1 MKQEFIHKINMDNIL
16 FGPSISKHDKPKKLM
31 IMLHGYGDNAANF
44 IHLAEPLDQDEW
56 GMHYVALNAPSI
68 MPGNPMGYQWFDLYP
83 NGIYIAEAGPKE
95 FQQIQKEID
104 EVVKKIIYTMEQ
116 YCNSL
121 NLTLAD
127 CILMG
132 FSQGGMV
139 TFEVGNQL
147 SEKIGGL
154 IILSGR
160 IMKEDPIKNSILKN
174 TPIFI
179 LHGEQ
184 DEVIPIQSYYKS
196 IEILSANKCNF
207 ESHAIPSDGHNIS
220 PEAITLLQNFIK
232 KIL

>member
-1 MKQEFIHKINMDNIL
+1 MNEIL
-16 FGPSISKHDKPKKLM
+16 NGPSISKHDKPKKL
-31 IMLHGYGDNAANF
+31 IFMLHGYGDNAANF
-44 IHLAEPLDQDEW
+44 MHLAHPIDLDDWEAQ
-56 GMHYVALNAPSI
+56 YVALNG
-68 MPGNPMGYQWFDLYP
+68 PGYITGNLMGYQWFDLYP

-104 EVVKKIIYTMEQ
+104 EVVNKIIYTMEQ
-116 YCNSL
+116 YCDSL
-121 NLTLAD
+121 DLILAD

-132 FSQGGMV
+132 FSQGGMM

-160 IMKEDPIKNSILKN
+160 IMKEGPIKNSNLKK

-196 IEILSANKCNF
+196 IEYLKGNKYNF
-207 ESHAIPSDGHNIS
+207 ESHAMPSDGHNIS
-220 PEAITLLQNFIK
+220 PEAISLLQNFIK